1 MSSVTA
7 LDETL
12 VMHHPQGAIQ
22 EVLDRQSAFLTL
34 DKPPSWD
41 LQALLDSLL
50 RKQERLFVGM
60 AHFLQLD
67 MERLV
72 DVLGEA
78 NSRLGE
84 LGIFI
89 TRGYLEQ
96 QIQLNRLKVG
106 EKLPW

>member
-12 VMHHPQGAIQ
+12 VTHHPQGAIQ
-22 EVLDRQSAFLTL
+22 EVLDRQSASLTL

-50 RKQERLFVGM
+50 RKQERLFVGV

-78 NSRLGE
+78 NSKLGG
-84 LGIFI
+84 LGIFT
-89 TRGYLEQ
+89 TRGYMQ
-96 QIQLNRLKVG
+96 QLMQLSRLKVG

>member
-12 VMHHPQGAIQ
+12 VTHHPQGAIQ
-22 EVLDRQSAFLTL
+22 EVLDRQSASLTL

-50 RKQERLFVGM
+50 RKQERLFVGV

-72 DVLGEA
+72 DVFGEA
-78 NSRLGE
+78 NSKLGE
-84 LGIFI
+84 LGIF
-89 TRGYLEQ
+89 TTWGYLQ
-96 QIQLNRLKVG
+96 QLMQLSRLKVG

>member
-12 VMHHPQGAIQ
+12 VTHHPQGANQ
-22 EVLDRQSAFLTL
+22 EVLDRQSASLTL

-50 RKQERLFVGM
+50 RKQERLFVGV

-78 NSRLGE
+78 NSKLGG
-84 LGIFI
+84 LGIFT
-89 TRGYLEQ
+89 TRGYMQ
-96 QIQLNRLKVG
+96 QLMQLSRLKVG